1 MSGSLPGQTRGMQ
14 EIDLNEQE
22 QRVLSAVSDLESR
35 DAPTYVPEIARA
47 AGLGEDAVREA
58 LTALTGRHNLISEVG
73 PGADIDLGVTYTVR
87 TP

>member
-1 MSGSLPGQTRGMQ
+1 MQ

-35 DAPTYVPEIARA
+35 DAPTYVREIARA

-58 LTALTGRHNLISEVG
+58 LTALTGRHNLLSEVG